1 MTESEERK
9 AYAYRLSN
17 LQGVGDKTLLRMT
30 KRYKDPREIFER
42 LKNAGDKVPEEC
54 ADILNKN
61 LEEFKKWREKPHW
74 IDMSD
79 YCPSAYGFGDNPTEP
94 IWRFECSE
102 CGARVFDNE
111 FPPDKCPNCGAV
123 LRGGAEE

>member
-1 MTESEERK
+1 MICPMC
-9 AYAYRLSN
+9 N
-17 LQGVGDKTLLRMT
+17 
-30 KRYKDPREIFER
+30 KREALYCV
-42 LKNAGDKVPEEC
+42 AGMSFCKEC
-54 ADILNKN
+54 SDILNKN

-102 CGARVFDNE
+102 CGARVFDE
-111 FPPDKCPNCGAV
+111 FPPDKCPNCGADM
-123 LRGGAEE
+123 RKKEGDNK